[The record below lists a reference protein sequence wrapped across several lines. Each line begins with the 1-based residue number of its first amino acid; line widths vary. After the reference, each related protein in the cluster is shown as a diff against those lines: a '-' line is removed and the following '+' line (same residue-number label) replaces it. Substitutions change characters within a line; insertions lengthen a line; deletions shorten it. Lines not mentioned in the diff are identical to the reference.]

1 MPDPCPDCE
10 SVTVTAQ
17 RDDSASS
24 DVSGG
29 IDEIIVLGNR
39 GERGWQGNDPNPTK
53 GWRPVRDANGNL
65 TGWERKNS
73 QTGQKERKS
82 VQWGEQNGLDPS
94 NFRSVPLPPE
104 LQPDYIPPSP
114 DSGAVTLAWLLSLL
128 ALFNQFDAYTT
139 VP

>member
-1 MPDPCPDCE
+1 M
-10 SVTVTAQ
+10 
-17 RDDSASS
+17 
-24 DVSGG
+24 
-29 IDEIIVLGNR
+29 
-39 GERGWQGNDPNPTK
+39 
-53 GWRPVRDANGNL
+53 
-65 TGWERKNS
+65 
-73 QTGQKERKS
+73 
-82 VQWGEQNGLDPS
+82 QWGEQNGLDPS